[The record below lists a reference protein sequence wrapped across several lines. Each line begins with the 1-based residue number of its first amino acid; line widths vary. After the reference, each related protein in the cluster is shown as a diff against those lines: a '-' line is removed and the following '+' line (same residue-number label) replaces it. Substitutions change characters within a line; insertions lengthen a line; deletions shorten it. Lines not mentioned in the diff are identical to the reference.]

1 MTAPL
6 FPDASVSIELSS
18 EEGNV
23 FFIMS
28 KVSIALKNAG
38 ATEAE
43 CKEFRALCRRGTYE
57 DALSVCR
64 EWVEFTTY

>member
-1 MTAPL
+1 MSAPL
-6 FPDASVSIELSS
+6 FPDANVSIELKG

-23 FFIMS
+23 YFIML

-43 CKEFRALCRRGTYE
+43 CEEYRALCRQGTYE

-64 EWVEFTTY
+64 EWVNFTTY